1 MHYTF
6 WRLFIAFS
14 VLQSINAGVKIEI
27 SRVKDP
33 PKMPQNIESN
43 QTVSIATESTTFS
56 TSTVLSTEVTTT
68 TTSTTTESNII
79 KLTSSNT
86 TSSSTMSTPETTTLK
101 PQNGSGPM
109 KPTQMNVPNTT
120 TKFLNNTNNLT
131 TTVMPTDINPYLA
144 EFTRRQMRRKL
155 IPTDYY
161 CPCDLKVNLN

>member
-43 QTVSIATESTTFS
+43 QTVSSATESTTFS
-56 TSTVLSTEVTTT
+56 TSTVLSTEATTT
-68 TTSTTTESNII
+68 TTSTTTESNSLNI
-79 KLTSSNT
+79 
-86 TSSSTMSTPETTTLK
+86 TSSSTISTPETTTLK
-101 PQNGSGPM
+101 PQNGSGPK
-109 KPTQMNVPNTT
+109 KPTQMNVPNATT
-120 TKFLNNTNNLT
+120 TFLNNANNLT
-131 TTVMPTDINPYLA
+131 TTVIKTDINPYLA

-161 CPCDLKVNLN
+161 CPCDLKVNLK

>member
-1 MHYTF
+1 M
-6 WRLFIAFS
+6 AFS

-43 QTVSIATESTTFS
+43 QTVSSPTESTTFS
-56 TSTVLSTEVTTT
+56 TSTVLSTEATTT
-68 TTSTTTESNII
+68 TTSTTTKSNI
-79 KLTSSNT
+79 SSLNT

-109 KPTQMNVPNTT
+109 KPTQMNVLNATT
-120 TKFLNNTNNLT
+120 TFLNNTNNLT
-131 TTVMPTDINPYLA
+131 TTVMQTDINPYLA

-155 IPTDYY
+155 IPIDYY
-161 CPCDLKVNLN
+161 CPCDLKVNSK